1 MWIVVCTLN
10 IDLPAITCNSMS
22 TDFCKDMTVCLYIYI
37 YIYIYIFEAS
47 EIMASLPLN
56 TVQCLYENTKSGF
69 VPIIVLMPPSRL
81 PILQNNRTIC

>member
-37 YIYIYIFEAS
+37 YIFEAS
-47 EIMASLPLN
+47 EIMS
-56 TVQCLYENTKSGF
+56 
-69 VPIIVLMPPSRL
+69 IVSINMK
-81 PILQNNRTIC
+81 